1 MADRKG
7 RSVIFR
13 TPVNC
18 SLKDIKDAISV
29 EIGPDQITVLQQLS
43 NGEYLVELS
52 ENKLAEDLIESGFSI
67 EELHAVCNPPR
78 GYYMNVSIMGLR
90 AYVDN
95 EAVIKALQP
104 YGEIKGDVIRLRYK
118 ADHDLAGLENGNRL
132 VKMIL
137 SKPSIPYSL
146 KIADEWCRIIHNNQQ
161 PICRECNE
169 LGHSRRKCPQIICRL
184 CEAPGHMSQDCP
196 SRLTFPPRPDTAIP
210 LDNSTSVM
218 EQDTPTDSVPPASEN
233 LLTSEPK
240 ENTSASASTAPLDTA
255 PSADPLPPP
264 TSDSNATPMDETK
277 SLKRPHVSDSDSDSA
292 RPKQPPRRP
301 KIQPKPNVVN
311 SRHKQKETTTSTNT
325 S

>member
-13 TPVNC
+13 TLVN
-18 SLKDIKDAISV
+18 SPLKDIKNAIAA

-43 NGEYLVELS
+43 NGEYLVELTES
-52 ENKLAEDLIESGFSI
+52 KLAEDLIESGFAI
-67 EELHAVCNPPR
+67 EELHAICNPPR

-132 VKMIL
+132 VKMVL

-169 LGHSRRKCPQIICRL
+169 LGHS
-184 CEAPGHMSQDCP
+184 
-196 SRLTFPPRPDTAIP
+196 
-210 LDNSTSVM
+210 
-218 EQDTPTDSVPPASEN
+218 
-233 LLTSEPK
+233 
-240 ENTSASASTAPLDTA
+240 
-255 PSADPLPPP
+255 
-264 TSDSNATPMDETK
+264 
-277 SLKRPHVSDSDSDSA
+277 
-292 RPKQPPRRP
+292 
-301 KIQPKPNVVN
+301 
-311 SRHKQKETTTSTNT
+311 
-325 S
+325 

>member
-13 TPVNC
+13 TLVN
-18 SLKDIKDAISV
+18 SPLKDIKNAIAA

-43 NGEYLVELS
+43 NGEYLVELTES
-52 ENKLAEDLIESGFSI
+52 KLAEDLIESGFAI
-67 EELHAVCNPPR
+67 EELHAICNPPR

-132 VKMIL
+132 VKMVL

-169 LGHSRRKCPQIICRL
+169 LGHSRRKCPQILCHL
-184 CEAPGHMSQDCP
+184 CEATGRMSQDCP
-196 SRLTFPPRPDTAIP
+196 SRLTFLPRPGAATL

-218 EQDTPTDSVPPASEN
+218 DQDTQTDSVPPASDS
-233 LLTSEPK
+233 LLTSEP
-240 ENTSASASTAPLDTA
+240 NSNASASVDRLCM
-255 PSADPLPPP
+255 SA
-264 TSDSNATPMDETK
+264 
-277 SLKRPHVSDSDSDSA
+277 
-292 RPKQPPRRP
+292 
-301 KIQPKPNVVN
+301 
-311 SRHKQKETTTSTNT
+311 
-325 S
+325 

>member
-184 CEAPGHMSQDCP
+184 CEATGHMSQDCP
-196 SRLTFPPRPDTAIP
+196 SRLTFPP
-210 LDNSTSVM
+210 
-218 EQDTPTDSVPPASEN
+218 PT
-233 LLTSEPK
+233 
-240 ENTSASASTAPLDTA
+240 
-255 PSADPLPPP
+255 
-264 TSDSNATPMDETK
+264 
-277 SLKRPHVSDSDSDSA
+277 
-292 RPKQPPRRP
+292 
-301 KIQPKPNVVN
+301 
-311 SRHKQKETTTSTNT
+311 
-325 S
+325 